1 MYHTFYKHQIIITN
15 MIAIYP
21 GTFDPVTRSH
31 AEIIRRAVNIFPKV
45 IVGVAADTSKK
56 TLFSIQDRVAMVL
69 EEVEFAKLENI
80 TVMPFYGLLVN
91 FAEAQGAKVIVRGLR
106 ALSDFEYEFK
116 MSYMNHKL
124 NDKLDT
130 IFIPAT
136 EKENFIS
143 SSFVKEI
150 ARLGGD
156 ISQLVSP
163 QVELKVRKFLQNHAA

>member
-1 MYHTFYKHQIIITN
+1 

-31 AEIIRRAVNIFPKV
+31 AEIIRRAVNIFPQL
-45 IVGVAADTSKK
+45 IVGVAADTAKN
-56 TLFSIQDRVAMVL
+56 TLLTIEDRVEMVQQ
-69 EEVEFAKLENI
+69 EVNLMQLKGVI
-80 TVMPFYGLLVN
+80 VMPFYGLLVN
-91 FAEAQGAKVIVRGLR
+91 FAASNGIKVIVRGLR

-124 NDKLDT
+124 NNNLDT

-163 QVELKVRKFLQNHAA
+163 QVEKRLKTLFKT